1 MTRNS
6 YVTMD
11 TQPFSAPLSK
21 RNITILIGILL
32 FVCFSIIIIFLW
44 GLTSGTPSVSSGSEW
59 TLESY
64 ADATGSTGP
73 GHNWFRNY
81 CTVWQRCKYH
91 RSIWLQSVCR
101 CIPCE
106 RKPDCDNLSDF
117 NQNLLVPKPGIMQQE
132 NAYLLDLSQATSV
145 QQNAGEM
152 KLLDK
157 NKKTILTF
165 RPK

>member
-1 MTRNS
+1 
-6 YVTMD
+6 MD

-32 FVCFSIIIIFLW
+32 FVCFSIIIIFLY

-64 ADATGSTGP
+64 ADATG
-73 GHNWFRNY
+73 
-81 CTVWQRCKYH
+81 
-91 RSIWLQSVCR
+91 I
-101 CIPCE
+101 
-106 RKPDCDNLSDF
+106 
-117 NQNLLVPKPGIMQQE
+117 LVPVITGSEITARFGSDANITGASGCNQYVAAYLVKGNLIATTYPISTKISCTKPGIMQQE
-132 NAYLLDLSQATSV
+132 TAYLLDLSQAASV